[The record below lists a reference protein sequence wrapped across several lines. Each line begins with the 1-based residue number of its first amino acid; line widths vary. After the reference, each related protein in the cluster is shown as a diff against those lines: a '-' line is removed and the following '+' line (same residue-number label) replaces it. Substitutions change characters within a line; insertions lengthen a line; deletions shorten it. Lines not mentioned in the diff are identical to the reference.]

1 MSKHKSPRYKIWLIV
16 EDLYT
21 SKDVDDVDLLRGMAY
36 CANLREVRETLDRI
50 AAESCEIVG
59 VRP

>member
-1 MSKHKSPRYKIWLIV
+1 MAKRKRPRYKIWLVV
-16 EDLYT
+16 ESLDDGCDLQDT
-21 SKDVDDVDLLRGMAY
+21 DMIRGMAY